1 MSRGSSYSDV
11 RRYVIDNYD
20 NAIKNIL
27 GEAPLK
33 KYEIYYEYFGDHTL
47 INNRLEITLTE
58 RIPSAGTKHTMTLNI
73 KQNDTDNNGPAR
85 INLEFS
91 KDKKSYNINV
101 PPPYKKVLTDNINNE
116 KNLKILNTIIKAAN
130 AKFSGSTNAPVAVAP
145 SPAASGSIVAA
156 RAAMFGGPTPPSLV
170 ANSRPVVSGSIAAR
184 AAMFGPSVA
193 SSKPT
198 NVRPSPVAVA
208 SPKPTNVRPPPSP
221 SPASAVAP
229 TNMSP
234 STAEEQE
241 DTVPQLIEKH
251 VAVNV
256 EVDVTDNVIV
266 PNHLAVEPK
275 SPESIFNILGMV
287 ITKNYEMTGFKYN
300 IDRTPTFP
308 ITDNSIRKNSVE
320 IALTKVGDE
329 NSTIMITI
337 ANTGIT
343 IDQQGSGHTEFIKE
357 LKNMTEKNSGKLKNI
372 LNEANVKCKKI
383 AEKYNK
389 EYTDLLAEYE
399 EEQRSAMGGRRSR
412 RKSHKKS
419 RKNRK
424 SHKKSRRSNR
434 SQRRQ

>member
-1 MSRGSSYSDV
+1 LVEMSRGSSYSDV

-47 INNRLEITLTE
+47 IDNRLAITLTE
-58 RIPSAGTKHTMTLNI
+58 LIPSASSKHTMTLNI
-73 KQNDTDNNGPAR
+73 QQNNTDNNGPAR
-85 INLEFS
+85 IKLEFS
-91 KDKKSYNINV
+91 GDKKSYNINV

-130 AKFSGSTNAPVAVAP
+130 AKFSGSTNGPVAVA
-145 SPAASGSIVAA
+145 
-156 RAAMFGGPTPPSLV
+156 
-170 ANSRPVVSGSIAAR
+170 
-184 AAMFGPSVA
+184 
-193 SSKPT
+193 
-198 NVRPSPVAVA
+198 
-208 SPKPTNVRPPPSP
+208 PSP

-234 STAEEQE
+234 STAEEEQE
-241 DTVPQLIEKH
+241 DTVPQIIEKH

-266 PNHLAVEPK
+266 PKHLAIEPK

-287 ITKNYEMTGFKYN
+287 ITKNYEMLGFKYN

-320 IALTKVGDE
+320 IALSKVGDE
-329 NSTIMITI
+329 NSTIMLTI

-357 LKNMTEKNSGKLKNI
+357 LKNMIEKSKIKLQNI
-372 LNEANVKCKKI
+372 LNEANVKCKEI
-383 AEKYNK
+383 AGKYNK

-412 RKSHKKS
+412 RKSRKSRKSHKNRKSHKKS
-419 RKNRK
+419 RKSHK